1 MNMIRKSINF
11 LFIATL
17 LLASACGDDE
27 EAPQVSRKEMMT
39 GSWTLQGQDI
49 TNASASRNGV
59 PVPQPIVD
67 LALAQLEDQL
77 QVFSKETTF
86 IFREDDTYT
95 ATDPSISSTI
105 SGRWELRNNEQDVAL
120 SGLNATGLLPSDTV
134 VFNIVTLTETNLS
147 LKASLSDIEVDYPDL
162 GEIEVAGDYQFN
174 LTK

>member
-1 MNMIRKSINF
+1 MIRKNINF
-11 LFIATL
+11 LFIVTL

-39 GSWTLQGQDI
+39 GSWILQGQDI

-59 PVPQPIVD
+59 PVPQTIVD

-105 SGRWELRNNEQDVAL
+105 SGRWQLRNNEQDVAL